1 MFHFSIHNEYEMN
14 KTREFPAINASSMA
28 DIAFLLLIFFL
39 VTTTLDMDKGIS
51 VKLPDWDIAPTT
63 TTIHQRNILEI
74 LVNGQ
79 NELLVE
85 GQLTAIEDLHIKAF
99 QFIDNNG
106 KRSCSY
112 CKGNGSSNSS
122 DHPAKAIISLSSH
135 PHTDYDTYIQ
145 VYDQLLMAYHTLKND
160 ISIQQYQLEYK
171 ALRPEQK
178 KIIEKMYPIM
188 ISENLPNDI

>member
-1 MFHFSIHNEYEMN
+1 MN
-14 KTREFPAINASSMA
+14 KMRDFPSINASSMA

-51 VKLPDWDIAPTT
+51 VKLPDWNITPTT
-63 TTIHQRNILEI
+63 TPIHQRNILEI

-85 GQLTAIEDLHIKAF
+85 GQLTALEDLQIKAI

-135 PHTDYDTYIQ
+135 PQTDYNTYIQ

-160 ISIQQYQLEYK
+160 ISNQQNQLEYK